1 MENVETPVAQQ
12 HATRDAEA
20 GWVINRSGF
29 VRTLLTSNSLLRTVQ
44 AVMVTLFLYAIY
56 SAVTGPAAPPG
67 QGAPQTNFG
76 TVMFFSL
83 WWSPVMILSLL
94 LLGRVWC
101 AVCPLGAI
109 ATQLQRFSKNRRFPM
124 ANAKRLG
131 VSALLLSVILFTVAR
146 LPLYKFG
153 VASTPVK
160 AGWYF
165 LAFLVAAA
173 LVTLV
178 FERRAWCRYVCPV
191 TAAMSAVSKLS
202 PVEFR
207 HASESG
213 VACPTAEYRS
223 AYLSTDHRCVYCLKC
238 TQTQPEAPVRLRL
251 RLPGAGIV
259 REKLH
264 VLDEAVM
271 AVILFAVFP
280 IDHVLGKLWG
290 EMPAIRNAGPF
301 LSKALP
307 YYLDI
312 TATLAGFALLTW
324 IGARLAGADYRLA
337 FTRLGAAYVAMGITF
352 SLGMTLSGLM
362 SRGGNIV
369 NTVAKEFGGSAV
381 MPAALASDATLH
393 AWTSFSNSWL
403 IAIGA
408 AWTLTLLVLV
418 ARQVAPGKAPVLAA
432 PHVLA
437 LVPLNAWVILE
448 MLARHGGH

>member
-1 MENVETPVAQQ
+1 MGNVETPVAQQ
-12 HATRDAEA
+12 ATEAAEA
-20 GWVINRSGF
+20 GWVINRSRF
-29 VRTLLTSNSLLRTVQ
+29 LRTLLTSNTLLRTVQ
-44 AVMVTLFLYAIY
+44 AAMVALFLYAIH
-56 SAVTGPAAPPG
+56 SAVTGPAAPPE

-76 TVMFFSL
+76 MVMFFSL

-109 ATQLQRFSKNRRFPM
+109 ATQLQRFSQNRRFPM
-124 ANAKRLG
+124 VNAKKLG
-131 VSALLLSVILFTVAR
+131 VSVLMLSVILFTVAR

-165 LAFLVAAA
+165 VAFLVAAA
-173 LVTLV
+173 LVTLI

-207 HASESG
+207 HAADSG
-213 VACPTAEYRS
+213 VTACPTAEYKS

-238 TQTQPEAPVRLRL
+238 TQEKPEAPVRLRL

-259 REKLH
+259 GEKLH

-290 EMPAIRNAGPF
+290 NLPAIKEAGPF

-312 TATLAGFALLTW
+312 GATLAGFALLTW
-324 IGARLAGADYRLA
+324 IGARLAGADFRLA
-337 FTRLGAAYVAMGITF
+337 FTRLGAAYVAMGMTF

-362 SRGGNIV
+362 SRGGHIV
-369 NTVAKEFGGSAV
+369 NTIVKEFGGSEV
-381 MPAALASDATLH
+381 LPAALASDATLH

-403 IAIGA
+403 VGIGA
-408 AWTLTLLVLV
+408 LWSLVLLVLV
-418 ARQVAPGKAPVLAA
+418 ARRVAPNKASVLAA

-437 LVPLNAWVILE
+437 LIPVNVWVVLQ
-448 MLARHGGH
+448 LAAHQGH